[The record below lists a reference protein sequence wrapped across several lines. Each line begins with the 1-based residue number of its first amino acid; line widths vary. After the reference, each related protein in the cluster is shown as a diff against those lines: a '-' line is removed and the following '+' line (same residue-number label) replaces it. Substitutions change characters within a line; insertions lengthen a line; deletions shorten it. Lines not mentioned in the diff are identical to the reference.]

1 MALTALAEKVTGQQ
15 AIEINGVLRNTY
27 IMLGLSIGFA
37 AVTAFVGMALQIGMM
52 NFLIYIAG
60 FFGLS
65 YAVQKTADS
74 AWGLLWSF
82 VFAGFIGLFIAPIL
96 GYYLAVAPSLVI
108 QAFGLTSATFFA
120 LSAYTIVKRTDF
132 SWLSSFL
139 MVSFFVI
146 IGIILLSFFV
156 NMSAFAMIISMFM
169 VCVACALILYQTSA
183 IVLGG
188 ERNYIVAANQLFVSF
203 YILFLNILQLLGIFG
218 GDD

>member
-1 MALTALAEKVTGQQ
+1 MALTGLAHVSGQQ

-37 AVTAFVGMALQIGMM
+37 ALVSYVAMALGIGMM
-52 NFLIYIAG
+52 NFFIYLIG

-65 YAVQKTADS
+65 YAVQKTANS
-74 AWGLLWSF
+74 VWGLVWSF
-82 VFAGFIGLFIAPIL
+82 VFAGFIGLFVAPIV
-96 GYYLAVAPSLVI
+96 GYYLAVHPWLVV
-108 QAFGLTSATFFA
+108 QAFALTSATFFA
-120 LSAYTIVKRTDF
+120 LSAYTIVRRTDF
-132 SWLSSFL
+132 SWLGSFL
-139 MVSFFVI
+139 FVSFFVI
-146 IGIILLSFFV
+146 LGIIALSFFI
-156 NMSAFAMIISMFM
+156 NMTPFAMIISIFM
-169 VCVACALILYQTSA
+169 VVVACALILYQTSA